1 MLKNLSYFLSPT
13 SISIIVG
20 CMMKISVQ
28 NYKAELRYFGGIQYL
43 LTSKQPAIAN
53 SNWPIRK
60 YLDQLANET
69 IAKEFFARL
78 CQSQNELCQ
87 VCKQNKYGS
96 NWYFFLNIGPNWSS
110 FLLITNTHE
119 IDASNNASTLHL
131 PLKIESMGPGGG
143 EIWTLDLLIYYM
155 TN

>member
-28 NYKAELRYFGGIQYL
+28 NYKAELWYFGGIQYL

-69 IAKEFFARL
+69 IAKEFLPDFARARM
-78 CQSQNELCQ
+78 SS
-87 VCKQNKYGS
+87 VKFVNKI
-96 NWYFFLNIGPNWSS
+96 NMDPTDTFFLNIGPNWSS

-119 IDASNNASTLHL
+119 IDALNNASTLHL
-131 PLKIESMGPGGG
+131 PLKIESMGPGSG
-143 EIWTLDLLIYYM
+143 EIRTLDLLIYYM